1 MFAIFTKELKDFF
14 SSLTGYISAIV
25 FLLIIGLIMWV
36 IPGDLNVLD
45 SGYATL
51 DSLFSIAPWVFL
63 FLVPA
68 VTMRTFSEEKRSG
81 TIELILTRPISDTQM
96 VLGKFLASVVLVLI
110 ILIPALLFY
119 LSVYLLGNPVGNI
132 DTGGTWGS
140 FIGLFF
146 LASAYAAVGIFT
158 SSLTDNQIVSFILSM
173 LLCFLLYTGLE
184 SLALLN
190 AFSGIKYFLVS
201 LSISEHYSS
210 MSRGVIDTR
219 DVVYFVALSAL
230 FLIFT
235 RTKLESRKW

>member
-81 TIELILTRPISDTQM
+81 TIEL
-96 VLGKFLASVVLVLI
+96 
-110 ILIPALLFY
+110 
-119 LSVYLLGNPVGNI
+119 
-132 DTGGTWGS
+132 
-140 FIGLFF
+140 
-146 LASAYAAVGIFT
+146 
-158 SSLTDNQIVSFILSM
+158 
-173 LLCFLLYTGLE
+173 
-184 SLALLN
+184 
-190 AFSGIKYFLVS
+190 
-201 LSISEHYSS
+201 
-210 MSRGVIDTR
+210 
-219 DVVYFVALSAL
+219 
-230 FLIFT
+230 
-235 RTKLESRKW
+235 

>member
-25 FLLIIGLIMWV
+25 FLLIIGLVMWV

-45 SGYATL
+45 SGYASL

-96 VLGKFLASVVLVLI
+96 VLGKFFASVVLVLI

-173 LLCFLLYTGLE
+173 LLCFLLYTGLDRK
-184 SLALLN
+184 S
-190 AFSGIKYFLVS
+190 
-201 LSISEHYSS
+201 
-210 MSRGVIDTR
+210 
-219 DVVYFVALSAL
+219 VV
-230 FLIFT
+230 
-235 RTKLESRKW
+235 